1 MVVVVAVVADTFS
14 NCFSQDIVKSYSNAS
29 GVYDSFKDSKLHGKV
44 IDLCE
49 GTALVP
55 YDIMAKAA
63 ITAVLNLILP
73 EPVES
78 VKVGLE
84 KVAAAPPEW
93 KDVVDEAK
101 EYLRRI
107 SESYPKLIKKS
118 GFSDAS
124 SGAATVPTSNSTAR
138 FMSLKRAEIMPGVYR
153 VALAAAFSE
162 AQTIGLSTEDF
173 EKSAKQIVSPANPE
187 FDAAFRFV
195 TRKMPGEAAPTQEA
209 EVAPKA
215 TPLLT
220 LFMDK
225 VDDAVA
231 VFNRT
236 HRQFEGDHDDS
247 ISYNS
252 NHDRLYEAATT
263 ALAKFCQKS
272 DFSENQMNYIAA
284 IMLQPSV
291 RDY

>member
-1 MVVVVAVVADTFS
+1 M
-14 NCFSQDIVKSYSNAS
+14 KGYSNAS
-29 GVYDSFKDSKLHGKV
+29 GVYDSFKDSYLHGKV
-44 IDLCE
+44 VDLCE

-55 YDIMAKAA
+55 YDIMAKAT
-63 ITAVLNLILP
+63 ITTVLNLILP

-93 KDVVDEAK
+93 KDIVDEAK

-107 SESYPKLIKKS
+107 SEAYPQLIKKS

-124 SGAATVPTSNSTAR
+124 SGAATLPASNTTAR
-138 FMSLKRAEIMPGVYR
+138 FMSLSRAEIMPGVYR

-162 AQTIGLSTEDF
+162 AQTIGLSPEDF

-187 FDAAFRFV
+187 FDSAFHFV
-195 TRKMPGEAAPTQEA
+195 TDKMPGEAAPTQEA
-209 EVAPKA
+209 EVAPKGTP

-220 LFMDK
+220 LFLEK

-247 ISYNS
+247 ISHNS
-252 NHDRLYEAATT
+252 NHNHLYEASTT
-263 ALAKFCQKS
+263 ALAKFCQRS

-284 IMLQPSV
+284 IILQPSV
-291 RDY
+291 RD